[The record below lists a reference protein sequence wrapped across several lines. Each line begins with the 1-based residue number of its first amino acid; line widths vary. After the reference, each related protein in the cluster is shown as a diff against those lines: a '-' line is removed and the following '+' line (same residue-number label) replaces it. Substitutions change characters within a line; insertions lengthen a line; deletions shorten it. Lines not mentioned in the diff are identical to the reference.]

1 MTPDQPQAGGRHHD
15 WVGFVRSRLHE
26 ELAKDSLHHST
37 RRALQRRLKRVAE
50 IADQADGTAPASLL
64 GRAEGGAEL
73 VNLAQRWR
81 DHPAYPGVRRATE
94 SATVSSEPAAVN
106 STPGRQLPASVV
118 HVYERGITADLL
130 AQVGGYPGLHKEARE
145 ELAEQHPCRREV
157 PEAGLPLTI
166 TSDDDGFLT
175 VHAEMTCTDR
185 RCRTEAAAVAR
196 YQVLLEVFDRTWES
210 MKAVDLLLQQP
221 NLVTT
226 PDPEKL
232 RKRWDRQEKA
242 IRELLREV
250 VDTITP
256 HADPTAE

>member
-1 MTPDQPQAGGRHHD
+1 MQSEPLHPPQDPGGRHHD

-26 ELAKDSLHHST
+26 ELAKDGLHHST

-50 IADQADGTAPASLL
+50 IADHADGTTPTSLL
-64 GRAEGGAEL
+64 GRVEGGTEL
-73 VNLAQRWR
+73 VDLAQRWR
-81 DHPAYPGVRRATE
+81 DHPAYPGVRRT
-94 SATVSSEPAAVN
+94 TEPAAV
-106 STPGRQLPASVV
+106 SGTPGPQLPASVV

-157 PEAGLPLTI
+157 PGTGLPLTI
-166 TSDDDGFLT
+166 TSDDTGFLT
-175 VHAEMTCTDR
+175 VHAETTCTDR

-196 YQVLLEVFDRTWES
+196 YQELLEVFDRTRES
-210 MKAVDLLLQQP
+210 MNAVDLLLRQP

-232 RKRWDRQEKA
+232 RKEWARREKA

-256 HADPTAE
+256 HADSAAE